1 MANNIQKEICYSNE
15 AREKL
20 MEGVNRLANAVKVTL
35 GPKGRNVILQREYGT
50 HYVTK
55 DGVTVAKEVMDKNP
69 IIDMGIQVVK
79 DVAIKTNDEA
89 GDGTTTATILTQAIL
104 QEGMKLLAAGY
115 DPIELQKGIKAKAN
129 HMLGLIN
136 DELSISVENDFNTVR
151 QIATV
156 SANGD
161 EKIGRLIAE
170 AMEKVTTDGV
180 IVVDNAKGV
189 DTYTEVVDGLKIDRG
204 FISPYFITDVNKG
217 ICELDNP
224 FILVTDKTLDST
236 RDYVKLLEYING
248 LNRPLLIIADNVT
261 SEFLQTVII
270 NKMRGAL
277 KIACIKAPSFGD
289 TKKEMLKDIAASV
302 GATCIN
308 SDLNVDVTDINWE
321 VALGTADKVTVKKD
335 QTIIVGGHPDKAA
348 VEERLVIIN
357 NALDE
362 KDLNTSTKRTLLE
375 RKASLI
381 GGVAVLYI
389 GAGSEIEQKEIHD
402 RVDDA
407 LNATKAALE
416 AGYIPGG
423 GSALIWA
430 AVQPVDIK
438 SEEVTEDWM
447 AGWKLMTEVSQ
458 IPMALI
464 CENAGVSADVTI
476 EKVITGLRDN
486 NHFGYDARHERFG
499 DVIEMGIIDPTKVT
513 HCALSNAVSV
523 ATTILTTECVIANEP
538 EEKNDKSK

>member
-1 MANNIQKEICYSNE
+1 MANNIQKEIRYSDD
-15 AREKL
+15 ARCQL

-89 GDGTTTATILTQAIL
+89 GDGTTTATILTQGIL

-115 DPIELQKGIKAKAN
+115 DPIELQKGIKAKAE

-136 DELSISVENDFNTVR
+136 DELSIPVEDNFDTIR

-161 EKIGRLIAE
+161 DKIGRLIAE

-180 IVVDNAKGV
+180 IIVDNAKGV
-189 DTYTEVVDGLKIDRG
+189 DTYTEVVEGLKIDRG
-204 FISPYFITDVNKG
+204 FISPYFVTDVNKG
-217 ICELDNP
+217 ICELENP
-224 FILVTDKTLDST
+224 YILVTDKNLDST
-236 RDYVKLLEYING
+236 REYVKLLELVNAQ
-248 LNRPLLIIADNVT
+248 NRSLLIIADNVT
-261 SEFLQTVII
+261 GEFLQTIII
-270 NKMRGAL
+270 NKMRGSL

-308 SDLNVDVTDINWE
+308 SELNVDINDINWQ
-321 VALGTADKVTVKKD
+321 VALGTADKITVKKD
-335 QTIIVGGHPDKAA
+335 QTIIVGGHPDEDA
-348 VEERLVIIN
+348 VKERIAIID
-357 NALDE
+357 NALEE
-362 KDLNTSTKRTLLE
+362 KGINSNTKKTLLE
-375 RKASLI
+375 RKASLV

-430 AVQPVDIK
+430 ALQPVEFNQD
-438 SEEVTEDWM
+438 EVTQDWI
-447 AGWKLMTEVSQ
+447 AGWNLMTDISQ
-458 IPMALI
+458 VPLATI
-464 CENAGVSADVTI
+464 CDNAGISADVTI
-476 EKVITGLRDN
+476 SKVIEGLNDN
-486 NHFGYDARHERFG
+486 NHFGYDARHEKFG

-513 HCALSNAVSV
+513 HCAVANAVSV

-538 EEKNDKSK
+538 KKEENKN

>member
-1 MANNIQKEICYSNE
+1 MANIQKEIKYSTE
-15 AREKL
+15 AREQL

-136 DELSISVENDFNTVR
+136 DELSIAVENNFDTIR
-151 QIATV
+151 QIATI

-217 ICELDNP
+217 ICELENP
-224 FILVTDKTLDST
+224 FILVTDYNLDST
-236 RDYVKLLEYING
+236 RDYVKLLEFVNG
-248 LNRPLLIIADNVT
+248 VNRPLLIIADNVT
-261 SEFLQTVII
+261 GEFLQTIII
-270 NKMRGAL
+270 NRMRGAL
-277 KIACIKAPSFGD
+277 KVACIKAPSFGD

-302 GATCIN
+302 GATCVS
-308 SDLNVDVTDINWE
+308 SDLEVDLQDINWSA
-321 VALGTADKVTVKKD
+321 VLGQADKVTIKKE
-335 QTIIVGGHPDKAA
+335 QTIIVGGKPDKDA
-348 VEERLVIIN
+348 VNDRLAIIN
-357 NALDE
+357 NALEE
-362 KDLNTSTKRTLLE
+362 KGINTNTKKTLLE

-407 LNATKAALE
+407 LNATKAAIE

-430 AVQPVDIK
+430 AIQPVDIK
-438 SEEVTEDWM
+438 EDEVTKDWL
-447 AGWKLMTEVSQ
+447 AGWKLMTEVAQ
-458 IPMALI
+458 IPMASI
-464 CENAGVSADVTI
+464 CNNAGVSADVTI
-476 EKVITGLRDN
+476 STVINGLKDN
-486 NHFGYDARHERFG
+486 NHFGYDARHEVFG

-513 HCALSNAVSV
+513 HCALANAVSV

-538 EEKNDKSK
+538 EKKEEKK